1 MNLIRRKSRPF
12 VVKLF
17 GLQLLSFKV
26 NEREKNKNKINV
38 IDVLCCCAV
47 GVVGFEQPTYTFEE
61 DAGMVDVC
69 VGFLQ
74 PTEIDSRVRVNLL
87 GSTTD
92 GTAAGE

>member
-1 MNLIRRKSRPF
+1 M
-12 VVKLF
+12 
-17 GLQLLSFKV
+17 
-26 NEREKNKNKINV
+26 
-38 IDVLCCCAV
+38 

-74 PTEIDSRVRVNLL
+74 PTEIDSSVRVNLL